1 MDGLKG
7 FTILLLF
14 QVAGEG
20 IVRLFGLPL
29 PAPVVGM
36 VLLLP
41 TLLWAP
47 LRKPV
52 QACAEFLLSHFS
64 LLFVPISVGVIT
76 QLPLLEQYGS
86 RVLLV
91 LSLSTLLGL
100 AVTALVLRALLRG
113 TPADQG
119 ERARE

>member
-14 QVAGEG
+14 QLAGEG
-20 IVRLFGLPL
+20 IVRLLGLPL
-29 PAPVVGM
+29 PAPVLGM

-41 TLLWAP
+41 ALLWEP
-47 LRKPV
+47 LRRPV

-76 QLPLLEQYGS
+76 QLPLLEQYGG
-86 RVLLV
+86 RILLV
-91 LSLSTLLGL
+91 LSPSTLLGL
-100 AVTALVLRALLRG
+100 VVTALVLRALLRG

-119 ERARE
+119 DAAHE

>member
-1 MDGLKG
+1 M
-7 FTILLLF
+7 
-14 QVAGEG
+14 
-20 IVRLFGLPL
+20 
-29 PAPVVGM
+29 
-36 VLLLP
+36 
-41 TLLWAP
+41 
-47 LRKPV
+47 
-52 QACAEFLLSHFS
+52 
-64 LLFVPISVGVIT
+64 IT